1 MPHRDFETL
10 FATLESNLAFA
21 NDTAF
26 MDELKASIK
35 TPAQWARLVNLY
47 CGAANK
53 MINFVLDT
61 PIPNI

>member
-1 MPHRDFETL
+1 MPHRDFDTL
-10 FATLESNLAFA
+10 FAALESNLAFA
-21 NDTAF
+21 NNVDF
-26 MDELKASIK
+26 MNELKASIE

-47 CGAANK
+47 CESANK